1 MNMSSQVLAK
11 KTMVLISFALF
22 SLIFVGAVFAFE
34 TASVVEGKEHAS
46 YLSWLIIAYVAG
58 LSMIVLP
65 CTLPLVF
72 IIVPMSIGQ
81 GYKKGLSMA
90 LLFGAGLTITI
101 ASYGMAIATIGKTAS
116 LDQISTI
123 MFLIAGI
130 AAFVFGLSQ
139 LKLISLKIPS
149 YSGTPKII
157 QNRGDYTKSFFM
169 GLLLGNAGVGCPNPL
184 FYWLLIYIAGTGSV
198 EIGASL
204 GVVHGVGR
212 AIPLI
217 LMSVLA
223 IIGINAT
230 KTLTQKRVSMEKAT
244 GWMLIV
250 IAAFLIIN
258 GLPEGHEWYEE
269 TFVHEGWNRLIEITP
284 IPAEFEMDAHGHEQ
298 DEVKSLN
305 PRSSNLFISPPSFLL
320 VRIMHRF
327 SSRSDES
334 ADLSALRHARGHPFA
349 GRPPQTYSLQHVEEA
364 GGTRLR
370 VVQHRRCAAHAG

>member
-1 MNMSSQVLAK
+1 MSSSIVIAK
-11 KTMVLISFALF
+11 KSMVMISFVLF
-22 SLIFVGAVFAFE
+22 SLIFLGVIFSLGTTF
-34 TASVVEGKEHAS
+34 TVEGKEHATF
-46 YLSWLIIAYVAG
+46 LSWMIIAYVAG

-72 IIVPMSIGQ
+72 IIVPLSMGK

-90 LLFGAGLTITI
+90 LLFGLGLTITI
-101 ASYGMAIATIGKTAS
+101 AVYGIAIASIGQSAS
-116 LDQISTI
+116 LDQATTI

-139 LKLISLKIPS
+139 LKLISLKLPS
-149 YSGTPKII
+149 YSGTPRFI
-157 QNRGDYTKSFFM
+157 QNRGDHTKSFFM

-184 FYWLLIYIAGTGSV
+184 FYWLLIYIAGTGSS

-223 IIGINAT
+223 VIGINAT
-230 KTLTQKRVSMEKAT
+230 KSLTVKRESIECAS

-250 IAAFLIIN
+250 IGAFLIIN

-269 TFVHEGWNRLIEITP
+269 IFVHQGWNKIIQMTP
-284 IPAEFEMDAHGHEQ
+284 IPPEFEMGEHVHDHVHIEGVDFKVFYTALLA
-298 DEVKSLN
+298 VLI
-305 PRSSNLFISPPSFLL
+305 LSPIL
-320 VRIMHRF
+320 VRSIRK
-327 SSRSDES
+327 
-334 ADLSALRHARGHPFA
+334 LREGN
-349 GRPPQTYSLQHVEEA
+349 
-364 GGTRLR
+364 
-370 VVQHRRCAAHAG
+370 

>member
-1 MNMSSQVLAK
+1 MLNQIAAK
-11 KTMVLISFALF
+11 KSLIVSAFALF
-22 SLIFVGAVFAFE
+22 SLIFIGIIFSLGTDSIVGGE
-34 TASVVEGKEHAS
+34 EHAS

-72 IIVPMSIGQ
+72 IIVPMSIGH
-81 GYKKGLSMA
+81 GHKKGLSMA

-101 ASYGMAIATIGKTAS
+101 ASYGMAVATIGKTVS

-139 LKLISLKIPS
+139 LKLISLKMPS
-149 YSGTPKII
+149 YSGTPKFI

-184 FYWLLIYIAGTGSV
+184 FYWLLIYIAGTGSIEV
-198 EIGASL
+198 GASL

-212 AIPLI
+212 ALPLI
-217 LMSVLA
+217 LMSILA

-230 KTLTQKRVSMEKAT
+230 KSLTQKRVSIEKAT
-244 GWMLIV
+244 GWTLIV
-250 IAAFLIIN
+250 IGAFLIIN

-269 TFVHEGWNRLIEITP
+269 TFVHEGWNGLVELTP
-284 IPAEFEMDAHGHEQ
+284 IPAEFEMDAHEHEY
-298 DEVKSLN
+298 
-305 PRSSNLFISPPSFLL
+305 
-320 VRIMHRF
+320 
-327 SSRSDES
+327 DES
-334 ADLSALRHARGHPFA
+334 ESLKNYIPIVLISLIVIPILFYFARKKLEVSA
-349 GRPPQTYSLQHVEEA
+349 
-364 GGTRLR
+364 
-370 VVQHRRCAAHAG
+370 